1 MVDEHIAGIGIDIIE
16 TARISGMIERWGS
29 KFLDRVYTENE
40 QKYCNGKVNP
50 VLSYAGRWAL
60 KEAVS
65 KAFGT
70 GIGGSLIWLD
80 IGIVND
86 AVTGAPDVVLSERG
100 RRYAD
105 SRNVSRIM
113 ISLSHTKDYAAAQA
127 IVLQKRVCE

>member
-1 MVDEHIAGIGIDIIE
+1 MVEENIAGIGIDIIE
-16 TARISGMIERWGS
+16 TARIADMIERWGC
-29 KFLDRVYTENE
+29 KFLARVYTEEE

-50 VLSYAGRWAL
+50 ILSYAGRWAL

-70 GIGGSLIWLD
+70 GIGNSLVWLD

-86 AVTGAPDVVLSERG
+86 RITGAPEVVLSDRG
-100 RRYAD
+100 RRYAE
-105 SRNVSRIM
+105 SCNVKKIM

-127 IVLQKRVCE
+127 IVLG